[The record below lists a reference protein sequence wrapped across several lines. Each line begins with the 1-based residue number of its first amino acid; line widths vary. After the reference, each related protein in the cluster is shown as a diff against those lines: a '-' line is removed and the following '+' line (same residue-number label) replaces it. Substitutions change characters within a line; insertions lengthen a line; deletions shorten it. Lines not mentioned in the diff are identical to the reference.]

1 MNRIQSSTAEV
12 PDARPS
18 PETSVAATAGRYAP
32 ASERAPFAC
41 FAPLHYE
48 ANYAYPLLIWLH
60 GPLDSESQ
68 LKRIVPLVSLR
79 NYVSVAPRGSRET
92 RCDDRLAYSWR
103 QSEADI
109 VLAEQRVA
117 ESVAAAGRK
126 YHLRHDRV
134 FLAGFDCGG
143 SMALRLALRQPERY
157 AGVASLGG
165 AFPHGRSPL
174 GRLNDVRRLPVFLA
188 CGRDS
193 AAYPLSQV
201 CDDLRLL
208 HSAGMSVA
216 LRQYPCGQ
224 ELMSHMLGDLDRWM
238 MEQIA
243 PVSTA
248 ADR

>member
-1 MNRIQSSTAEV
+1 MNRIQSLTAESQ
-12 PDARPS
+12 DTRPS
-18 PETSVAATAGRYAP
+18 AETSAAAGRYSP
-32 ASERAPFAC
+32 SREQAPFAC

-68 LKRIVPLVSLR
+68 LKRIMPLVSLR
-79 NYVSVAPRGSRET
+79 NYVAVAPRGSREAQ
-92 RCDDRLAYSWR
+92 CDDRLAYSWR

-117 ESVAAAGRK
+117 ECIAAARRK
-126 YHLRHDRV
+126 YHIRKDRV

-143 SMALRLALRQPERY
+143 SMAFRLALRQPERY
-157 AGVASLGG
+157 AGVVSLCG
-165 AFPHGRSPL
+165 AFPSGRAPL
-174 GRLNDVRRLPVFLA
+174 GRLNDARRLPLFLA

-224 ELMSHMLGDLDRWM
+224 ELMSHMLSDLDRWL

-243 PVSTA
+243 PVSSTA
-248 ADR
+248 DY